1 MLTVFGTPVG
11 IVLISKYFKLRHHL
25 LELEEKRLLAAQST
39 ASTEKQKRLE
49 ARVQN
54 LETIVSSVD
63 HELNQRINR
72 VAAEASHAR
81 RLIPTRAGHA
91 EPAGLSLGLL
101 QVGQLVLGRYKIL
114 RELGHGGMGAVYLA
128 EDSKLGERVALK
140 TILSGETTEDML
152 TRFRGEVQAAR
163 KVTHP
168 NVIRIH
174 DLGEDGAILFLSM
187 EYIEGETLWAR
198 VQRLRRMPIAES
210 LDVLDDVCAGVSAAH
225 SAGVVHR
232 DLKPQNV
239 LLGATGGA
247 RVVKVIDFGLAKAPT
262 MTGLTATGFI
272 LGTPEYMAPEQ
283 IRGGTV
289 DVRTDVYA
297 LGATAY
303 FALTG
308 QPPFVRDSPIA
319 VGFAQVTEDPQPPR
333 ELRPEIPEA
342 AEGAILKALSKD
354 PDDRFPDIATMRAA
368 LR

>member
-1 MLTVFGTPVG
+1 MG
-11 IVLISKYFKLRHHL
+11 IVLISKYFKFRHHL
-25 LELEEKRLLAAQST
+25 IELEEKRLLAGQQQGTSEAT
-39 ASTEKQKRLE
+39 RRLE

-63 HELNQRINR
+63 HELNLRINR

-81 RLIPTRAGHA
+81 RLLPGQAGHTGQ
-91 EPAGLSLGLL
+91 AGTSLGLL

-128 EDSKLGERVALK
+128 DDSKLGERVALK
-140 TILSGETTEDML
+140 TILSGEITDDL
-152 TRFRGEVQAAR
+152 LVRFRGEVQAAR

-187 EYIEGETLWAR
+187 EYIEGETLWSR
-198 VQRLRRMPIAES
+198 IQRLRRLPVPEA
-210 LDVLDDVCAGVSAAH
+210 LDVLDEVSAGVAAAH
-225 SAGVVHR
+225 AAGVVHR

-239 LLGATGGA
+239 LLGAGPSG

-283 IRGGTV
+283 IRGGSV
-289 DVRTDVYA
+289 DARTDVYA

-303 FALTG
+303 FALSG

-319 VGFAQVTEDPQPPR
+319 VGFAQVTEEPTPPR
-333 ELRPEIPEA
+333 ALRPEIPEA
-342 AEGAILKALSKD
+342 AEQAILRALAKA
-354 PDDRFPDIATMRAA
+354 PADRFPDVASFRAA
-368 LR
+368 LRA